1 MSAVLVSNAPP
12 IDWDDYV
19 HAHPGARVYHEARWA
34 QLPARLFGFQS
45 WFLSSRDSAGKL
57 TGVLPVVRQRGRLG
71 SFLVSLPYFNY
82 CGSLADDAGT
92 RAALVGAAF
101 RLGDELGVKYVQLR
115 EEEAVEVSGAAQKT
129 DKVAMRMALPKTS
142 EELGRALGSKLRSQ
156 IRRAER
162 EPVATRIGG
171 AELLDDFFSVFCSVM
186 RDLGTPVY
194 PRRFFDA
201 VMQDAAGRATIV
213 VIDLDGKPAAAGF
226 LLSFRSSVEIPW
238 AGTVAAAK
246 PKSLNMKL
254 YWEVL
259 SHVIGRGF
267 TEFDFGRSTAGSG
280 THKFKEQW
288 GAKPVQLY
296 WHEHHPGGHSGGS
309 GRTVEL
315 ATRMWQR
322 LPLRAA
328 NWLGPM
334 ISPGLPW

>member
-1 MSAVLVSNAPP
+1 MSAVSISNTPP
-12 IDWDDYV
+12 AGWDDYV
-19 HAHPGARVYHEARWA
+19 RSHAGASIYHESRWTL
-34 QLPARLFGFQS
+34 LPARLFGYQPS
-45 WFLSSRDSAGKL
+45 FLSARDPAGTL
-57 TGVLPVVRQRGRLG
+57 TGILPLVRQRGGLG

-82 CGSLADDAGT
+82 AGT
-92 RAALVGAAF
+92 LANDPATRTALITAAF
-101 RLGDELGVKYVQLR
+101 ALGNELGVKYVQLR
-115 EEEAVEVSGAAQKT
+115 EEQPADVPGLREKS
-129 DKVAMRMALPKTS
+129 DKLAMRLALPATT
-142 EELGRALGSKLRSQ
+142 EEYGRVLGSKLRSQ

-162 EPVATRIGG
+162 ETVSTRIGG
-171 AELLDDFFSVFCSVM
+171 AELLDDFFAVFCSVM

-201 VMQDAAGRATIV
+201 VFEAAEGRATLVIV
-213 VIDLDGKPAAAGF
+213 DLAGVPSAAGF
-226 LLSFRSSVEIPW
+226 LLTYRDSVEIPW

-254 YWEVL
+254 YWDVL
-259 SHVIGRGF
+259 AHCIQCGHKV
-267 TEFDFGRSTAGSG
+267 FDFGRSTVGSG

-288 GAKPVQLY
+288 GAKPVQLH
-296 WHEHHPGGHSGGS
+296 WLENHARPATAGP

-315 ATRMWQR
+315 ATRLWQR